1 MSELQIFTTGGTID
15 KVYFDQKSNYE
26 IGDATIGDLL
36 ESMNVSFEYYVEEL
50 MKIDSLDMTESHRR
64 VIYNKVSESPFEHV
78 LITHGT
84 DSMIETAKT
93 LNAID
98 NKIIVLTGSLQ
109 PMAFAKNDA
118 VFNIGCSVAAIQSL
132 PKGVYIVMSG
142 RVFNPDNVVKNYI
155 DGKFECIN

>member
-1 MSELQIFTTGGTID
+1 MKELQIFTTGGTID
-15 KVYFDQKSNYE
+15 KVYFDQKSDYE